1 MNTTQKRQQLCDTA
15 LEVHPQSAL
24 LSVANQ
30 PVPLTALKVLDQKLI
45 DKLVTKS
52 EMNREMSSSISEF
65 FMKRITLFAEAS
77 LISTTLAVSML
88 SFTPV
93 AQASRCRTIAHDWD
107 GSVDVRSQPRRNI
120 FNLITTVPNG
130 THLDVIGQHGDWL
143 EVYVLGDRWN
153 TNYQI
158 GWVAKRATRRTCSRD
173 DKPWYPSSSL
183 PPLPPLPPLSP
194 QEEYDDDY

>member
-1 MNTTQKRQQLCDTA
+1 MWSQLERSGCTKDMNMTQKRQQLCDTT
-15 LEVHPQSAL
+15 LEVHPQSA
-24 LSVANQ
+24 
-30 PVPLTALKVLDQKLI
+30 PLRTAI
-45 DKLVTKS
+45 HRS
-52 EMNREMSSSISEF
+52 FS
-65 FMKRITLFAEAS
+65 MKWIALFAEAS
-77 LISTTLAVSML
+77 LMSTTLALSML
-88 SFTPV
+88 SFTPI

-194 QEEYDDDY
+194 HDEYDDDY